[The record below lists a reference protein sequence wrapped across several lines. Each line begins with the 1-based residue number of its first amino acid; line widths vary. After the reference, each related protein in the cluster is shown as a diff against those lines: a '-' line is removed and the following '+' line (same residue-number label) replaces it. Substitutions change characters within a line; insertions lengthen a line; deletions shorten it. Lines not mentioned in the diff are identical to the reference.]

1 MSVGSLEISEGT
13 ITGRGKKKKTQNMHL
28 TITTS
33 EVREVTQMLAS
44 TTSKW
49 GLGREAQV
57 ASLVLSLRTGLECP
71 EDYLR
76 KLM

>member
-1 MSVGSLEISEGT
+1 
-13 ITGRGKKKKTQNMHL
+13 MHL